1 MTTKSQY
8 LVLVA
13 AAALL
18 SLASGC
24 GSFRGSGPAREARDG
39 ALAEMAAV
47 EKATGP
53 RQQPSL
59 DAAARARAS
68 AGREPVIQAG
78 HVLLV
83 RVMSR
88 NRVEIKEEA
97 LRVSGAG
104 KVTLPLHGDVKVEGL
119 TRETCKA
126 LLSAIYAEYIRNP
139 AVIVDFVAPANG
151 REPGSPWGYV
161 TVLGCVKQPGNVN
174 IPATG
179 NLTVT
184 AAIQECGGLG
194 VGARHADV
202 QVVQRAEDGK
212 SETRRVDLHKVDK
225 NGRPAGEIPLR
236 NGDVVFVPE
245 GLF

>member
-1 MTTKSQY
+1 MKQVIARG
-8 LVLVA
+8 LLAGAMLA
-13 AAALL
+13 ATA
-18 SLASGC
+18 GC
-24 GSFRGSGPAREARDG
+24 NSFRGTQPVPQRPAFSDNP
-39 ALAEMAAV
+39 ALRAISAIE
-47 EKATGP
+47 
-53 RQQPSL
+53 
-59 DAAARARAS
+59 AAAETGARTRQHNAAPVRRA
-68 AGREPVIQAG
+68 EPNIKTG

-88 NRVEIKEEA
+88 NRIEIEEKS
-97 LRVSGAG
+97 LRVSGRG
-104 KVTLPLHGDVKVEGL
+104 EVTLPMLGDVRLTGF
-119 TRETCKA
+119 TREEAKA
-126 LLSAIYAEYIRNP
+126 MLSARYSEYIRKP
-139 AVIVDFVAPANG
+139 AVTVDFVAAANG

-194 VGARHADV
+194 VGARHNRV
-202 QVVQRAEDGK
+202 QVVQRDEAGK
-212 SETRRVDLHKVDK
+212 SHTRRVDLHKIER